1 MGNIYLEDLPETTS
15 AANARFAPSTGRVLR
30 STSAAKYKTDIEPI
44 DEDRAEAFFEQCQ
57 PSWYR
62 SLCKNDRKD
71 WSWYGYV
78 ADEVAKVEPR
88 LVDFNADGE
97 PEGFAYDHVAPLL
110 HVVIRNNRKMI
121 EGLQD
126 RLEVIENKLNSAK

>member
-1 MGNIYLEDLPETTS
+1 M
-15 AANARFAPSTGRVLR
+15 R
-30 STSAAKYKTDIEPI
+30 STSATKYKIDIEPL
-44 DEDRAEAFFEQCQ
+44 EEVRAEAFFENCQ

-62 SLCKNDRKD
+62 SLCEGDRED
-71 WSWYGYV
+71 WSWYGYI
-78 ADEVAKVEPR
+78 ADDVAKVEPR

-121 EGLQD
+121 KGLEE
-126 RLEVIENKLNSAK
+126 RLQNIEKILPINKEQE